1 MRVSG
6 IALMFAVVGGLAEL
20 GLAQQAQSSSSD
32 PKVVALAGELHGKGW
47 IIYSAKTDAGDWDLH
62 LMRPDG
68 SNRRNITNTPA
79 FNEAGAKFSPDGRK
93 VLYYRMPKSTA
104 VDNNKY
110 GLYELVIADADGAN
124 ASVWGNGFQWASWDP
139 GGQSLAC
146 LSIKGIDI
154 VDVSSRQV
162 IRSLARKGIVQQL
175 VWSPDGKWFVGTA
188 NGLGVAWAIG
198 RLSADSAQINAVSE
212 TDRYNCTPDWF
223 PDGRHVIYSRGIV
236 PGNMDWAQLWMAG
249 GDGGEWRMLYAED
262 GRHLYGGCV
271 SPDGR
276 YILFTRSRQ
285 DLGEVDNSQTA
296 MAVIRYQDAPIAVS
310 RDGAQHKEY
319 PDART
324 GPMLDLGRGWEPHW
338 TYADIA
344 QKSASGPVAELAKE
358 VREKGW
364 IVFGARTAAGDWNLF
379 LMRPDGSGVHNITNT
394 PAFNEAASRFSPDGR
409 RLLYRR
415 LPKSENLEP
424 NRYGMQGVLVFADS
438 DGGNPQVYGKEGEYT
453 WASWGPQGDKIACMS
468 EKGIYFVELA
478 TKKVL
483 STLERKGFFQQVT
496 WSPDGKW
503 LCGVANS
510 FGTGW
515 SVARMNAATGA
526 VNAVSRLDNCTPD
539 WFPDSQN
546 LIFSYRPANQVGS
559 ESGWTQ
565 LWTADAEGRE
575 RRLVYGEDGRHVY
588 GGVVSPDGQ
597 YVLFTGNMQEDG
609 DPTRAGAPMGL
620 MRLRDA
626 PTIGGESKALRGV
639 HGATKD
645 GPVLVLP
652 DGWEPHWTYTEI
664 KSRSNPQ

>member
-1 MRVSG
+1 MRFVIVAAISV
-6 IALMFAVVGGLAEL
+6 VVGGLARS
-20 GLAQQAQSSSSD
+20 GFAQPVGSGSSD
-32 PKVVALAGELHGKGW
+32 SKVAALAGEVRDKGW
-47 IIYSAKTDAGDWDLH
+47 IIYSAKTEAGDWDLY

-68 SNRRNITNTPA
+68 SDRRDVTNTPA
-79 FNEAGAKFSPDGRK
+79 LNEAGAKFSPDGQK
-93 VLYYRMPKSTA
+93 LLYYRMPKGTA

-124 ASVWGNGFQWASWDP
+124 ANVWGNGFQWASWGP

-154 VDVSSRQV
+154 VDVSSRKV
-162 IRSLARKGIVQQL
+162 TRSLARKGVVQQL
-175 VWSPDGKWFVGTA
+175 VWSPDGKWFIGTA
-188 NGLGVAWAIG
+188 NGLGITWAIG
-198 RLSADSAQINAVSE
+198 RLDAESAQINTVSE

-236 PGNMDWAQLWMAG
+236 PGKMDWAQLWMAG
-249 GDGGEWRMLYAED
+249 GDGGERRMLYAEE
-262 GRHLYGGCV
+262 GRHIYGGCI
-271 SPDGR
+271 SPDGK
-276 YILFTRSRQ
+276 YVLFTRSQQ
-285 DLGEVDNSQTA
+285 DLGEVDNSQTT
-296 MAVIRYQDAPIAVS
+296 MAVIRYENTPMIGGRSEPRPNISA
-310 RDGAQHKEY
+310 
-319 PDART
+319 

-338 TYADIA
+338 TYAEVG
-344 QKSASGPVAELAKE
+344 QKPASGPVTELAKE

-364 IVFGARTAAGDWNLF
+364 IVYGARTMAGDWDLF
-379 LMRPDGSGVHNITNT
+379 LMRPDGSSVRNITNT
-394 PAFNEAASRFSPDGR
+394 PSFNEAAPRFSRDGR

-415 LPKSENLEP
+415 LPKTENIEP

-438 DGGNPQVYGKEGEYT
+438 DGGNPQVYGNQGEYT

-478 TKKVL
+478 TKKIL

-515 SVARMNAATGA
+515 SVARMDAVTGK
-526 VNAVSRLDNCTPD
+526 VNPVSRVDNCTPD
-539 WFPDSQN
+539 WFPDSN
-546 LIFSYRPANQVGS
+546 SLIFSNRPANQVGS
-559 ESGWTQ
+559 QSGWTQ

-588 GGVVSPDGQ
+588 GGVISPDGQ

-626 PTIGGESKALRGV
+626 PTIGGESKALRAV

-664 KSRSNPQ
+664 KSTSNP

>member
-1 MRVSG
+1 MRISG
-6 IALMFAVVGGLAEL
+6 VVLALMLVGLSTQRGSAQAEETL
-20 GLAQQAQSSSSD
+20 D
-32 PKVVALAGELHGKGW
+32 PKVVALANELHSKGW
-47 IIYSAKTDAGDWDLH
+47 IVYSAKTETGDWDLY

-68 SNRRNITNTPA
+68 SERRDITNTPA

-93 VLYYRMPKSTA
+93 LLYYRMPKETP

-110 GLYELVIADADGAN
+110 GLYELVIADANGAN
-124 ASVWGNGFQWASWDP
+124 ADVWGNGFQWASWGP

-154 VDVSSRQV
+154 IDVASRKV
-162 IRSLARKGIVQQL
+162 TRSLARKGIVQQL
-175 VWSPDGKWFVGTA
+175 VWSPDGKWFIGTA

-198 RLSADSAQINAVSE
+198 RLNAESGEINAVSE

-223 PDGRHVIYSRGIV
+223 PDSWNVVYSRGIV
-236 PGNMDWAQLWMAG
+236 PGKMDWAQLWAANTVIG
-249 GDGGEWRMLYAED
+249 KRSMLYAEE
-262 GRHLYGGCV
+262 GRHIYGGCI
-271 SPDGR
+271 SPNAA
-276 YILFTRSRQ
+276 YVLFTRSQQ
-285 DLGEVDNSQTA
+285 DLGEVDQSQTT
-296 MAVIRYQDAPIAVS
+296 MAITRRQYTPMARG
-310 RDGAQHKEY
+310 RDGAPHKEY
-319 PDART
+319 PNANV
-324 GPMLDLGRGWEPHW
+324 GPILDLGQGWEPHW
-338 TYADIA
+338 TYAEIRPKPAD
-344 QKSASGPVAELAKE
+344 GTVAELAKE

-364 IVFGARTAAGDWNLF
+364 IVYGARTAAGDWDLF
-379 LMRPDGSGVHNITNT
+379 LMRPDGSSVRNITNT
-394 PAFNEAASRFSPDGR
+394 PAFNEAAPQFSPDGR

-415 LPKSENLEP
+415 LPKGENMEP
-424 NRYGMQGVLVFADS
+424 NRYGMQGALVLADS
-438 DGGNPQVYGKEGEYT
+438 DGGNPQIFGKEGEYT
-453 WASWGPQGDKIACMS
+453 WASWGPQGDRIACMS
-468 EKGIYFVELA
+468 EKRIYFVELT
-478 TKKVL
+478 TKKVTG
-483 STLERKGFFQQVT
+483 TLERKGFFQQVT

-515 SVARMNAATGA
+515 SVARMNATTGE
-526 VNAVSRLDNCTPD
+526 VNAVSRVDNCTPD

-546 LIFSYRPANQVGS
+546 LIFSFRPPNQVGS
-559 ESGWTQ
+559 KSGWTQ

-609 DPTRAGAPMGL
+609 DPTRSGAPMGL

-626 PTIGGESKALRGV
+626 PTIGGQSKALRAV

-652 DGWEPHWTYTEI
+652 DGWEPHWTYAGI
-664 KSRSNPQ
+664 KNESNP